1 MEKKVWLITGANRGL
16 GRAFAEEALSHGD
29 CVIAAARRPDLTD
42 PFYAHEN
49 VFCVKMEVTDPEEV
63 KEGVRLGA
71 EHFGRID
78 VLINNAGFGFNAA
91 MEEISDEELRK
102 IVETDYFGVISV
114 TKAVLPYMRAQK
126 SGTIL
131 NLSSLAGMRGAAGSS
146 AYNAV
151 KFAIVGLSEALNQE
165 LSYWNIRVAALCP
178 GPFRTDFRDPSSKMS
193 AANPMQEYDGTPAH
207 ESMIQLR
214 AGNHKQPGDPKKA
227 AAFVYDMV
235 QKPNLP
241 VHILVGKMCLELV
254 TANLKK
260 TLEEIESYY
269 EEAVATDYDE

>member
-29 CVIAAARRPDLTD
+29 CVIAAVRRPDPAD
-42 PFYAHEN
+42 PFYAQEN

-91 MEEISDEELRK
+91 MEEISDEELRR
-102 IVETDYFGVISV
+102 IVETDYFGLISV

-131 NLSSLAGMRGAAGSS
+131 NLSSLSGMKGAAGCS

-151 KFAIVGLSEALNQE
+151 KFAVVGLSEALSEE
-165 LSYWNIRVAALCP
+165 LKCWNIRVAALCP
-178 GPFRTDFRDPSSKMS
+178 GPFRTDFRDPSSIMS
-193 AANPMQEYDGTPAH
+193 AADPMPEYDGTPGHDAVIRLH
-207 ESMIQLR
+207 E
-214 AGNHKQPGDPKKA
+214 GNHKQPGDPKKA
-227 AAFVYDMV
+227 AAFVYDIV
-235 QKPNLP
+235 QKPELP
-241 VHILVGKMCLELV
+241 VHILVGRMCLDVV
-254 TANLKK
+254 TESLKK
-260 TLEEIESYY
+260 TLDEIGTYY
-269 EEAVATDYDE
+269 DASAATDYDE